1 MLPGVRPL
9 SLFGRAG
16 FAPAPVRK
24 DPCRVRTGACGRL
37 RPPGAIRKIACVPDR
52 SPENKWEIGWI
63 LHNFS
68 YFCIN
73 WEKANL
79 NAEVV

>member
-9 SLFGRAG
+9 SLFRQGRIRSG
-16 FAPAPVRK
+16 SGPEG
-24 DPCRVRTGACGRL
+24 PCRVRTGACGGL

-52 SPENKWEIGWI
+52 SSENKWEIGWI